1 MASNNNMIPKRVY
14 ELSNMESESAR
25 SGSPIPGVI
34 DKLEKTGTQSGEAD
48 KFNKPENWV
57 MPVDYCF
64 DKTATD
70 PADVDKGSY
79 GIPMSR
85 IAMRSPNGVISNW
98 EKGTDFLVGSCVDI
112 SAIEVTNAQKF
123 NVGTISTIED
133 PAPFFYEAKTGS
145 DHGSDPNDPPVLIYL
160 REAAGVYHVS
170 AEFDVAPKACSSKI
184 IDLTLSCEYHRPAS
198 EGNSQGWTAVTEY
211 VLNGSNSYEQK
222 AMLKKTM
229 GSATREM
236 SMAGPDAGS
245 GSSASWTHLHFDFLY
260 RQETHMERSPNPFDY
275 NYVMF
280 FLRGDAE
287 RAVYAKATS
296 FSLVKLS

>member
-34 DKLEKTGTQSGEAD
+34 DKLEKTGTQSGEAA

-57 MPVDYCF
+57 LPVDYCF
-64 DKTATD
+64 DKTAN

-112 SAIEVTNAQKF
+112 SAIKIEGKQKF
-123 NVGTISTIED
+123 NVGTVSTIEN
-133 PAPFFYEAKTGS
+133 PAPFFYGAKTGPDS
-145 DHGSDPNDPPVLIYL
+145 GPNPNNPVLIYL

-170 AEFDVAPKACSSKI
+170 AEFAVAPKTCSSKI
-184 IDLTLSCEYHRPAS
+184 IDLTLSCEYHRPGS
-198 EGNSQGWTAVTEY
+198 GGENEY
-211 VLNGSNSYEQK
+211 VLNGSDNYEQK
-222 AMLKKTM
+222 AMLINIM

-245 GSSASWTHLHFDFLY
+245 GSSASWTHIHFDFLY
-260 RQETHMERSPNPFDY
+260 RQETNMERSPTTFDY

-280 FLRGDAE
+280 FLTAE
-287 RAVYAKATS
+287 EEVWAKALRFTVEAVS
-296 FSLVKLS
+296 SSLVNL

>member
-64 DKTATD
+64 DKTAS

-112 SAIEVTNAQKF
+112 SAIEVTNEQKF

-133 PAPFFYEAKTGS
+133 PAPFFYEAKTGL
-145 DHGSDPNDPPVLIYL
+145 DHGTTNQVLVYL

-170 AEFDVAPKACSSKI
+170 AEFAVAPKVCSSKI
-184 IDLTLSCEYHRPAS
+184 IDLTLSCEYHRPDS
-198 EGNSQGWTAVTEY
+198 GGNPQGWTPVNEY

-245 GSSASWTHLHFDFLY
+245 GSSASWTRIHFDFLY
-260 RQETHMERSPNPFDY
+260 RQEIDMERSPNTFDY

-280 FLRGDAE
+280 FLQGDSE
-287 RAVYAKATS
+287 QAVWAKATS
-296 FSLVKLS
+296 FSLAKLS